1 MNAFK
6 PRTCVKF
13 HVDNLEENGYS
24 EITYEAD
31 PIQFGS
37 ETSDERLDCMNFLE
51 RAFLYSMAATI
62 FLGVASVAHIG
73 LIKMDFISEIKSWF
87 GQSKIRRVHHLSLQI
102 VDLKLNTLYFK
113 NFNLKLSSSI

>member
-1 MNAFK
+1 MPPRKLCFQIFVYPFIVDAFK

-62 FLGVASVAHIG
+62 ILGVVSVAHIG

-87 GQSKIRRVHHLSLQI
+87 GESKIRRVHIS
-102 VDLKLNTLYFK
+102 V
-113 NFNLKLSSSI
+113 

>member
-1 MNAFK
+1 M
-6 PRTCVKF
+6 KF

-62 FLGVASVAHIG
+62 ILGVVSVAHIG

-87 GQSKIRRVHHLSLQI
+87 GESKIRRVHISL
-102 VDLKLNTLYFK
+102 
-113 NFNLKLSSSI
+113 

>member
-1 MNAFK
+1 MDAFE

-51 RAFLYSMAATI
+51 RVFLYSMVTTI
-62 FLGVASVAHIG
+62 FLGVFSVAHIT
-73 LIKMDFISEIKSWF
+73 LIKMDVISEIKSWR
-87 GQSKIRRVHHLSLQI
+87 GQSKIRPVH
-102 VDLKLNTLYFK
+102 KLHYAKVF
-113 NFNLKLSSSI
+113 